1 MNGKT
6 TLDAALLMD
15 AIGYADGGYIQ
26 ELVNE
31 LGKKRGGAHVRRIRT
46 LSTLLA
52 AVLIMAALTAT
63 AFAAARYF
71 GIFDFLRG
79 RRALPGGAREL
90 IETDITPAVQA
101 DEGFPLE
108 CEAKEALADGRS
120 LRVVAELRAR
130 EAGKY
135 LLVPQDAAAEDS
147 AESAGLAGN
156 GSIADYAR
164 DNGLEI
170 LWAGAAV
177 GNGDELGMEAQSVEC
192 RRVSDGAID
201 LLISGVRDEGAESFE
216 VKLVCTAY
224 RAGDSVAARTELS
237 FTLENRAGA
246 GETRYLPA
254 GGGAIPGTKA
264 VLTEVTV
271 TQTDVDTYVDYHC
284 ESGYTDAREA
294 GDAGLCFRICDPANA
309 EEGFRSGTGSTPD
322 ENGGMLCGYVYAKT
336 ELGSG
341 FTVEAYNCWTK
352 EVYCRIELNAEA

>member
-130 EAGKY
+130 GLEELAALLSRNYEKWFVRVEKGVYALSEKGKTE
-135 LLVPQDAAAEDS
+135 LKR
-147 AESAGLAGN
+147 
-156 GSIADYAR
+156 ADYA
-164 DNGLEI
+164 
-170 LWAGAAV
+170 
-177 GNGDELGMEAQSVEC
+177 
-192 RRVSDGAID
+192 
-201 LLISGVRDEGAESFE
+201 
-216 VKLVCTAY
+216 K
-224 RAGDSVAARTELS
+224 VAAYYRQEQLGRN
-237 FTLENRAGA
+237 E
-246 GETRYLPA
+246 ET
-254 GGGAIPGTKA
+254 I
-264 VLTEVTV
+264 
-271 TQTDVDTYVDYHC
+271 
-284 ESGYTDAREA
+284 
-294 GDAGLCFRICDPANA
+294 
-309 EEGFRSGTGSTPD
+309 
-322 ENGGMLCGYVYAKT
+322 
-336 ELGSG
+336 
-341 FTVEAYNCWTK
+341 
-352 EVYCRIELNAEA
+352 

>member
-71 GIFDFLRG
+71 GIFDFLSG

-147 AESAGLAGN
+147 AERAGLAGN

-246 GETRYLPA
+246 GETR
-254 GGGAIPGTKA
+254 
-264 VLTEVTV
+264 
-271 TQTDVDTYVDYHC
+271 
-284 ESGYTDAREA
+284 
-294 GDAGLCFRICDPANA
+294 
-309 EEGFRSGTGSTPD
+309 
-322 ENGGMLCGYVYAKT
+322 
-336 ELGSG
+336 
-341 FTVEAYNCWTK
+341 
-352 EVYCRIELNAEA
+352 

>member
-1 MNGKT
+1 MRRSASATRTLPRGTRYRRSGPRRLGAFLAAITRNISVSRLRERRSAKRGGGEYAAALDELAETLADRNGAPEAAVELARACAGGERLPRWAFRRGEEDIHVQVLASGISRGDGADARLHAGEGQDHAVPHTAAAARISDGGGIAVNGKT

-71 GIFDFLRG
+71 GIFDFLSG

-147 AESAGLAGN
+147 AESAGL
-156 GSIADYAR
+156 
-164 DNGLEI
+164 
-170 LWAGAAV
+170 
-177 GNGDELGMEAQSVEC
+177 C
-192 RRVSDGAID
+192 RERQH
-201 LLISGVRDEGAESFE
+201 R
-216 VKLVCTAY
+216 
-224 RAGDSVAARTELS
+224 
-237 FTLENRAGA
+237 
-246 GETRYLPA
+246 
-254 GGGAIPGTKA
+254 
-264 VLTEVTV
+264 
-271 TQTDVDTYVDYHC
+271 
-284 ESGYTDAREA
+284 
-294 GDAGLCFRICDPANA
+294 GLCAR
-309 EEGFRSGTGSTPD
+309 
-322 ENGGMLCGYVYAKT
+322 
-336 ELGSG
+336 
-341 FTVEAYNCWTK
+341 
-352 EVYCRIELNAEA
+352 

>member
-71 GIFDFLRG
+71 GIFDFLSG

-147 AESAGLAGN
+147 AERAGLAGN

-201 LLISGVRDEGAESFE
+201 LLISGMRDEGAESLE
-216 VKLVCTAY
+216 VKLVCTA
-224 RAGDSVAARTELS
+224 
-237 FTLENRAGA
+237 
-246 GETRYLPA
+246 
-254 GGGAIPGTKA
+254 
-264 VLTEVTV
+264 
-271 TQTDVDTYVDYHC
+271 
-284 ESGYTDAREA
+284 
-294 GDAGLCFRICDPANA
+294 
-309 EEGFRSGTGSTPD
+309 
-322 ENGGMLCGYVYAKT
+322 
-336 ELGSG
+336 
-341 FTVEAYNCWTK
+341 
-352 EVYCRIELNAEA
+352 

>member
-15 AIGYADGGYIQ
+15 AIGYADCGYIQ

-71 GIFDFLRG
+71 GIFDFLSG

-156 GSIADYAR
+156 GSIVLEVAR
-164 DNGLEI
+164 
-170 LWAGAAV
+170 
-177 GNGDELGMEAQSVEC
+177 
-192 RRVSDGAID
+192 
-201 LLISGVRDEGAESFE
+201 
-216 VKLVCTAY
+216 
-224 RAGDSVAARTELS
+224 
-237 FTLENRAGA
+237 
-246 GETRYLPA
+246 
-254 GGGAIPGTKA
+254 
-264 VLTEVTV
+264 
-271 TQTDVDTYVDYHC
+271 
-284 ESGYTDAREA
+284 
-294 GDAGLCFRICDPANA
+294 
-309 EEGFRSGTGSTPD
+309 
-322 ENGGMLCGYVYAKT
+322 
-336 ELGSG
+336 
-341 FTVEAYNCWTK
+341 
-352 EVYCRIELNAEA
+352 